1 MSLFLALGA
10 IAVVMVLVVERLPRA
25 RSQAGDLKLRK
36 VADEIYLYRGFFS
49 NSVVFVLGDGV
60 LIVDTQVAPL
70 AARRL
75 RTDIEKIT
83 SKPIRWVVNTHY
95 HGDHTGGNAL
105 FPEADIIATSQT
117 ARFVVERDRE
127 RVEYAETFGLA
138 FQEVHPTIGPTR
150 TFDGSLILELGG
162 ERIELHQIGRCETPD
177 ACVVYWPRR
186 GAVACGDGVATDEY
200 PFNGV
205 PFMDEGLRDDGE
217 WVRFLQTIKSW
228 NAHYLLP
235 GHGEPLVGSDAIN
248 ARMELLSSLFEDV
261 LRATRVE
268 MARGT
273 PFAEL
278 VERVDTKLSRYREHP
293 GLHEGTVSQ
302 RFLIYRAFNNLS
314 PDRKGKGWWHDLRPS
329 VIVREACTEPFS
341 LDRARSLDRP
351 RAITMLETH
360 LQKNETDAAAWAL
373 LSDVFLDGAQKVRP
387 KVDATEYFVAST
399 KAAKRALA
407 IDPDAQLA
415 LLNLGCAEVFGGMV
429 LAQSMQPAIEKL
441 ERALAKGGLT
451 AKQALKARFFLGK
464 AHQMELRDRESD
476 KHLRQ
481 LLPLPLR
488 PLYPLVRSTLRSMP

>member
-1 MSLFLALGA
+1 MSLYLALGA
-10 IAVVMVLVVERLPRA
+10 IALVLVLLGERMPRV

-36 VADEIYLYRGFFS
+36 IADDIYLYRGFFS

-60 LIVDTQVAPL
+60 LVVDTQVAPL

-75 RTDIEKIT
+75 RTEIEKIT
-83 SKPIRWVVNTHY
+83 NKPVRWVVNTHY

-105 FPEADIIATSQT
+105 FPEAEIIATSQT
-117 ARFVVERDRE
+117 ARYVVERDGE

-162 ERIELHQIGRCETPD
+162 ERIEILQIGRCETPD
-177 ACVVYWPRR
+177 ACVVHWPRR

-235 GHGEPLVGSDAIN
+235 GHGEPLIGVDAIN
-248 ARMELLSSLFEDV
+248 ARMDLLSSLFEDV
-261 LRATRVE
+261 LRATRE
-268 MARGT
+268 ELGRGT

-278 VERVDTKLSRYREHP
+278 VERVDDKLARYREHP

-314 PDRKGKGWWHDLRPS
+314 PERKGKGWWHDLRPS
-329 VIVREACTEPFS
+329 VIE
-341 LDRARSLDRP
+341 RAPCDEKYSRGMDRP
-351 RAITMLETH
+351 RAITALEAH
-360 LQKNETDAAAWAL
+360 LAANPDDAASWAE
-373 LSDVFLDGAQKVRP
+373 LSDVFLDGAQRVRP

-399 KAAKRALA
+399 RAARKALA

-429 LAQSMQPAIEKL
+429 LAQSMAPAIDKL
-441 ERALAKGGLT
+441 ERALGKGGLT
-451 AKQALKARFFLGK
+451 AKQRLKARFFLGK

-476 KHLRQ
+476 KHLRL

-488 PLYPLVRSTLRSMP
+488 PLYPLIRSTLRSMP